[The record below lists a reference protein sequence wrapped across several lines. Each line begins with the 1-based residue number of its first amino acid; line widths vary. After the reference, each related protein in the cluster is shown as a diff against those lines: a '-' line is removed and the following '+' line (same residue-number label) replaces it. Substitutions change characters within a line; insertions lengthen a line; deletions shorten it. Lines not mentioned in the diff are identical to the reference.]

1 MAPGDWHRR
10 GRSATF
16 AGAEQAGEDMMRNWA
31 DYADLLKP
39 AEELLAR
46 IPSPDSDAMRAKLWR
61 QFAMNLSQGYFLLF
75 QSTPDHPEF
84 SPFENSVFL
93 AQPNP
98 DAVYYYAPVDGQGVY
113 RVTGDRGNA
122 PVTGFALGNRII
134 GMDPLP
140 GKGLGNH
147 DFDDLEID
155 ADGRFEVIFST
166 ERPAGHGNWLK
177 LPAEADFI
185 LVRQFSYD
193 WGNERDVR
201 LAIERIDAPPV
212 RPPLTP
218 GQIDAKLEHLFGG
231 YVRNLSQISI
241 GAVARCAE
249 RGFVNRF
256 NLTSFQELGNG
267 QDWPQAYWE
276 TVFDIGEDEALII
289 ESELPEQ
296 RPYWNIQVID
306 GLWNQVEYVYRQSSL
321 NGMQAKVDSDGK
333 FRAVLAHR
341 DPGVANWL
349 DTGDNLYGMLIGRWY
364 RCSDHPTPRITKVK
378 FADLVDHLPDG
389 AARIDKVGRQE
400 ALRRRRIGSQL
411 RRKW

>member
-1 MAPGDWHRR
+1 
-10 GRSATF
+10 
-16 AGAEQAGEDMMRNWA
+16 MRNWA

-39 AEELLAR
+39 AAELLAR
-46 IPSPDSDAMRAKLWR
+46 THSPDSEAMKAQLWR

-84 SPFENSVFL
+84 APFENSVFL

-98 DAVYYYAPVDGQGVY
+98 DAVYYYAPVDGSGTY
-113 RVTGDRGNA
+113 RVTGERGNA
-122 PVTGFALGNRII
+122 PVAGFALGNRII

-147 DFDDLEID
+147 DFDDLKID
-155 ADGRFEVIFST
+155 ADGRFEVIFSC
-166 ERPAGHGNWLK
+166 ERPVGYHDNWLK
-177 LPAEADFI
+177 LPEEADFI

-201 LAIERIDAPPV
+201 LAIERLDAPPI
-212 RPPLTP
+212 RPALTP
-218 GQIDAKLEHLFGG
+218 AQVDAKLAHLFGG
-231 YVRNLSQISI
+231 YARNLSQISI

-249 RGFVNRF
+249 QGFVNRF

-267 QDWPQAYWE
+267 KDWPQAYWE
-276 TVFDIGEDEALII
+276 TVFDIAEDEALII

-306 GLWNQVEYVYRQSSL
+306 GLWNQVDYVYRQSSL
-321 NGMQAKVDSDGK
+321 NGLQAKVDADGK

-349 DTGDNLYGMLIGRWY
+349 DTGGNLYGMLIGRWY
-364 RCSDHPTPRITKVK
+364 RCSDHPTPSVIRVK
-378 FADLVDHLPDG
+378 FADLDRHLPEG
-389 AARIDKVGRQE
+389 VARIGGDERAE

>member
-1 MAPGDWHRR
+1 
-10 GRSATF
+10 
-16 AGAEQAGEDMMRNWA
+16 MRNWA
-31 DYADLLKP
+31 DYAELLKR
-39 AEELLAR
+39 AEELTSS
-46 IPSPDSDAMRAKLWR
+46 IHFPDSEAMQAQLWR

-84 SPFENSVFL
+84 APFENSVFL

-98 DAVYYYAPVDGQGVY
+98 DAVYYYAPVEGRGTY
-113 RVTGDRGNA
+113 RVTGERGNA
-122 PVTGFALGNRII
+122 PVAGFALGNRII

-147 DFDDLEID
+147 DFDDLEMD
-155 ADGRFEVIFST
+155 ENGRFEVIFST
-166 ERPAGHGNWLK
+166 ERPVGHEGNWLP
-177 LPAEADFI
+177 LPAEADFV

-201 LAIERIDAPPV
+201 VAIERLDAPAI
-212 RPPLTP
+212 RPPLDA
-218 GQIDAKLEHLFGG
+218 GQIDARLEHLFGG

-241 GAVARCAE
+241 GAVTRCAD
-249 RGFVNRF
+249 RGFINRF

-321 NGMQAKVDSDGK
+321 NGLQARIDADGK

-349 DTGDNLYGMLIGRWY
+349 DTGSHLYGMLIGRWY
-364 RCSDHPTPRITKVK
+364 RCSSHPTPRIAKVK
-378 FADLVDHLPDG
+378 FADLSQHLPDG
-389 AARIDKVGRQE
+389 TPRISE
-400 ALRRRRIGSQL
+400 AERCETLRRRRIGSQL